1 MQITETFCKHVIFPN
16 KSCKQIWDPIR
27 YTPAGFFGW
36 GRWIGLMSDA
46 DVTLLSNVVA
56 FLGLP
61 PSLSCSYGICWGSV
75 NLRGDRQGS
84 SSGGGSPWDSGVRRN
99 GTGCKIFGS

>member
-1 MQITETFCKHVIFPN
+1 MQITETFHKHVIFPT
-16 KSCKQIWDPIR
+16 KSCKQIWEPIP
-27 YTPAGFFGW
+27 YKPAGFFGC

-61 PSLSCSYGICWGSV
+61 PSLSCSYGIWGSV
-75 NLRGDRQGS
+75 SLRGDRQGS